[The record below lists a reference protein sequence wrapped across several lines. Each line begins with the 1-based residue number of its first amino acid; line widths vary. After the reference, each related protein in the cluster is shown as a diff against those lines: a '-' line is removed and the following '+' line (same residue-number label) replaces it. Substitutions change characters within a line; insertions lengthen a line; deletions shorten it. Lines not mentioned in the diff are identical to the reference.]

1 MIFTEQVHWSHDNHR
16 VSRLVTL
23 EIQLDHRASRLDMSQ
38 SHNKWF
44 GDMIFTEQVHWS
56 HDNHRAITL
65 VTLEIQLDH
74 RASRL
79 DM

>member
-1 MIFTEQVHWSHDNHR
+1 MSQSHNKWFGDMIFTEQVHWSHDNHR

-44 GDMIFTEQVHWS
+44 GDMIFTEQIGWTCHS
-56 HDNHRAITL
+56 HIASGL
-65 VTLEIQLDH
+65 VT
-74 RASRL
+74 
-79 DM
+79 